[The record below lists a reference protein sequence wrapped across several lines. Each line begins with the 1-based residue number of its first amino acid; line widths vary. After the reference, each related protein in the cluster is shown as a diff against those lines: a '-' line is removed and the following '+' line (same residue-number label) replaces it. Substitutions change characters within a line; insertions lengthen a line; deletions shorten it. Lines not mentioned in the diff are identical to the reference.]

1 MSSMSDRSHLS
12 PGGVAGTHR
21 LALELE
27 VDDDAVHVAP
37 EEWELRHLAFALHM
51 GVAKPLRTIR
61 GPVVDREH
69 DRLSAILKAM
79 ADSLEEAVHQH
90 WMATTP
96 HGEVVARALDIQRP
110 SLEVMIE
117 LDQLTAMTRQI
128 ASRLDGEGL

>member
-12 PGGVAGTHR
+12 SGGVAGTHR

-69 DRLSAILKAM
+69 DCLSTILKAM
-79 ADSLEEAVHQH
+79 ADSLEEAVHEH
-90 WMATTP
+90 WLATTP
-96 HGEVVARALDIQRP
+96 QGEVVARTLGVKRP

-117 LDQLTAMTRQI
+117 LDQLTATTRQI
-128 ASRLDGEGL
+128 ASRLAAEGL